1 MGALEARVDRV
12 ECQVEIA
19 DAHRHLRLERC
30 PAADAVWARFENKTL
45 PPNELRTAM
54 SRAVE
59 TAVKEAL
66 GQQVDETLF
75 QNKAAELSAGKRAVP
90 VQAVRAALS
99 AQFSFQENL
108 EWVHQGRA
116 GGFGLVLK
124 HGEASRALHTL
135 VQGQVNWCLYVLS
148 KLQDPPAGRQ
158 AHNFTPTADPRLG
171 PKARVAK
178 GKQQAKPARKA
189 AKRAARVQAKEVAR
203 ARAREKTKA
212 GWLTCKWTA
221 EWSQAGRAHRL
232 HRHNNQDDR
241 THLSWNKRWKCLF
254 GSLSPQEVSYSEV
267 FTPLWFI
274 LFVLGLSVPTLAPGL
289 RAMRGT
295 SPAAE

>member
-12 ECQVEIA
+12 EYQVEIA
-19 DAHRHLRLERC
+19 DAYRHLRLERC
-30 PAADAVWARFENKTL
+30 PEADAVWARFENKTL

-54 SRAVE
+54 STAVE
-59 TAVKEAL
+59 TAVKQAL
-66 GQQVDETLF
+66 GQQVDEALF
-75 QNKAAELSAGKRAVP
+75 QNKASELSAGKRRVP

-108 EWVHQGRA
+108 EWVHKGRS

-124 HGEASRALHTL
+124 HGEASRAIHAL
-135 VQGQVNWCLYVLS
+135 VQGYVNWCLYVLS
-148 KLQDPPAGRQ
+148 KLQDPPAGPQ
-158 AHNFTPTADPRLG
+158 LYPTADSRLG

-189 AKRAARVQAKEVAR
+189 AKGAARAMAKEVAR

-232 HRHNNQDDR
+232 HRHDTQGAR
-241 THLSWNKRWKCLF
+241 THIS
-254 GSLSPQEVSYSEV
+254 
-267 FTPLWFI
+267 
-274 LFVLGLSVPTLAPGL
+274 
-289 RAMRGT
+289 
-295 SPAAE
+295 